1 MNSHRIIRLNYIVF
15 ALISFVINVKAYSQS
30 EWELK
35 KEDEGIKVFT
45 REVEGSDIRAFKAEA
60 IMDGKLSAFVAVLQD
75 INSYTNWYSNVAEVK
90 LIEINDTFH
99 VHSSVT
105 SAPWPVSDRYGVFSN
120 TYSQRYD
127 HKTVTVKVKALDGY
141 IGEMDGKVRIL
152 EATGYWTFHPVGYE
166 KVEVTF
172 EMHAEPGG
180 SIPNWVT
187 NMFLVDGPM
196 KDFKNLREQVK
207 LPQYQNKKFDFLV
220 EY

>member
-1 MNSHRIIRLNYIVF
+1 MKSHHMNRINYFLF
-15 ALISFVINVKAYSQS
+15 AFFSFVISVKSYSQA

-35 KEDEGIKVFT
+35 KEDDGIKVYT

-60 IMDGKLSAFVAVLQD
+60 IMDGKLSAFVGVLQD
-75 INSYTNWYSNVAEVK
+75 IHAYTDWFSNVAEVQ

-152 EATGYWTFHPVGYE
+152 DATGSWTFHPVGYN

-172 EMHAEPGG
+172 TMHAEPGG
-180 SIPNWVT
+180 NIPNWVA

-196 KDFKNLREQVK
+196 KDFKNLREQVA
-207 LPQYQNKKFDFLV
+207 LPQYQNKKFEFLV